1 VPGPVKFMDFLER
14 TQGHDAA
21 RLAADYPLGCLLD
34 AANPTRSSQKAAHV
48 VPLLRNDGKPGR
60 VVVGRDA
67 ATCDV
72 VCGSPSVSRRHACF
86 ELQGD
91 RIVLIDLG
99 SQSGTHVGAQR
110 LAPTEPAT
118 LPPGAISELWLGEEG
133 FYHFG
138 PSALAA
144 YLRHLGNAS
153 RGSPRPAPAAP
164 ASAAPAAAAA
174 SPSPAPV
181 VGPPPTNRIP
191 KSTATTQR
199 VARVVVPTAEEEA
212 AREASWKKAMAAVVQ
227 LGPTAS
233 TVEVD
238 LAVDDRPITIF
249 DAEHEPGGLPQAL
262 RALEGLRAGVRR
274 IRVTLRKTKF
284 PIVVFERK

>member
-1 VPGPVKFMDFLER
+1 MPGPIKFMDFLER

-48 VPLLRNDGKPGR
+48 VPLLRNDGKAGR
-60 VVVGRDA
+60 VVVGRDP

-110 LAPTEPAT
+110 LEPTQPAV
-118 LPPGAISELWLGEEG
+118 LPVGAISELWLGEEG

-144 YLRHLGNAS
+144 YLRHLGNPS
-153 RGSPRPAPAAP
+153 RGSPRPAPAPVAAAPAP
-164 ASAAPAAAAA
+164 ASAPALVAE
-174 SPSPAPV
+174 V
-181 VGPPPTNRIP
+181 PTTRVP
-191 KSTATTQR
+191 KSSATTQR

-212 AREASWKKAMAAVVQ
+212 AREATWKKAMAAVVQ

-262 RALEGLRAGVRR
+262 RALDGLRAGVRR
-274 IRVTLRKTKF
+274 IRVTLRRTRF
-284 PIVVFERK
+284 PILVFERK